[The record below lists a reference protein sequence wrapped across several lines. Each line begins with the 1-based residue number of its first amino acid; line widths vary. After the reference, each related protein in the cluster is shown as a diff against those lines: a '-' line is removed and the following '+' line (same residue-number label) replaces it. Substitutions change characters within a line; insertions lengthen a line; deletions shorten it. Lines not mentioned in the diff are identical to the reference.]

1 MEGGLS
7 THRGE
12 VGVSVVLYQVD
23 HDVHVTHEGGNM
35 EWGQARLKK
44 KKKILFM
51 IRLCFLYYTQ
61 YFLIDKVIFLI
72 IPVVKRDQYMV
83 NYAFLTNSI

>member
-23 HDVHVTHEGGNM
+23 HDVHVTHERGNM
-35 EWGQARLKK
+35 EWGQARLLKK
-44 KKKILFM
+44 EENILHDEILLFSLHT
-51 IRLCFLYYTQ
+51 I
-61 YFLIDKVIFLI
+61 YFN
-72 IPVVKRDQYMV
+72 R
-83 NYAFLTNSI
+83 